1 MSITLI
7 SGESSLYLGESTGSN
22 YVRLTNTEGAVSG
35 ETGPWHYITDKI
47 SNNTYYHYLP

>member
-22 YVRLTNTEGAVSG
+22 YVRLTNTEG
-35 ETGPWHYITDKI
+35 I
-47 SNNTYYHYLP
+47 SSVVAIVFGLLDVPTFGIRK